1 MSTKNILDTLEAL
14 AIDGNK
20 FYRKKDD
27 LCTIMGAGCKYSI
40 KTLSANKV
48 SIDSTKPLASNYLK
62 FISQTTKYYKY
73 EAKVK
78 DILKD
83 KTYHVKRLQDISDGF
98 GVSPTDDGLFKDFVT
113 KSMKLILPAIRE
125 LLDIDDLEY
134 VGELVQGKYGGKDQG
149 SKDIYLDRLLEF
161 SSAKLG
167 GIILEIN
174 LEMQNSRRQN
184 EIDREIV
191 YIGRI
196 FGEYTP
202 NSEEKDKKNIYN
214 IENKK
219 ARCVWF
225 YLMGTNKFAPAEY
238 KGLPIVTKQLTEK
251 ETQRTLDHL
260 QIISVYMSNYKKL
273 SKNYK
278 HTRKFIEFLL
288 NPSKCVLSAD
298 IELKELGTA
307 FKNTVQGKGNLS
319 MNAIEAMYERE
330 IIEQE
335 YKEVILKNK
344 ELSTEHKAA
353 VTKIKELST
362 ENKKVVTKN
371 KELSTEVKELKE
383 KLKLYEQLVKQNKE

>member
-1 MSTKNILDTLEAL
+1 
-14 AIDGNK
+14 
-20 FYRKKDD
+20 
-27 LCTIMGAGCKYSI
+27 
-40 KTLSANKV
+40 
-48 SIDSTKPLASNYLK
+48 
-62 FISQTTKYYKY
+62 
-73 EAKVK
+73 
-78 DILKD
+78 
-83 KTYHVKRLQDISDGF
+83 
-98 GVSPTDDGLFKDFVT
+98 
-113 KSMKLILPAIRE
+113 
-125 LLDIDDLEY
+125 
-134 VGELVQGKYGGKDQG
+134 
-149 SKDIYLDRLLEF
+149 
-161 SSAKLG
+161 
-167 GIILEIN
+167 
-174 LEMQNSRRQN
+174 MQNSRRQN

-298 IELKELGTA
+298 VELKELGTA

-383 KLKLYEQLVKQNKE
+383 KLKLYEQLVKQNKA

>member
-1 MSTKNILDTLEAL
+1 MSIKNILDTLEVL
-14 AIDGNK
+14 AVEGNK

-27 LCTIMGAGCKYSI
+27 LCTVMGAGCKYSI
-40 KTLSANKV
+40 KLIGENKI
-48 SIDSTKPLASNYLK
+48 SIDSTKPLEAKYLK

-73 EAKVK
+73 EANIKDVVK
-78 DILKD
+78 DKR
-83 KTYHVKRLQDISDGF
+83 YHIERLQNISDGF
-98 GVSPTDDGLFKDFVT
+98 GVSPTDDGIFKDFVT
-113 KSMKLILPAIRE
+113 TCMDLILPALRE
-125 LLDIDDLEY
+125 LLEIDDLEY
-134 VGELVQGKYGGKDQG
+134 IGEIVQGQYGGKNQG

-202 NSEEKDKKNIYN
+202 SSEKKEKRNIYN

-225 YLMGTNKFAPAEY
+225 YLMGTNKFAPPEY
-238 KGLPIVTKQLTEK
+238 KGLPIVTKELVEK

-260 QIISVYMSNYKKL
+260 QIVSVYMSNYKKL
-273 SKNYK
+273 RKKYK
-278 HTRKFIEFLL
+278 HTRKFIEFLI
-288 NPSKCVLSAD
+288 NPNKCVMSED
-298 IELKELGTA
+298 TELKTLGNA
-307 FKNTVQGKGNLS
+307 FKNTIQGKGNLS

-330 IIEQE
+330 MIEHE
-335 YKEVILKNK
+335 NKELSIENKKLKEKIKHGHK
-344 ELSTEHKAA
+344 ELSTE
-353 VTKIKELST
+353 I
-362 ENKKVVTKN
+362 
-371 KELSTEVKELKE
+371 KELKE
-383 KLKLYEQLVKQNKE
+383 QIKLYEQQMKSNKS

>member
-40 KTLSANKV
+40 KTLGANKV
-48 SIDSTKPLASNYLK
+48 SIDSTKPLASTYLK

-83 KTYHVKRLQDISDGF
+83 KSYHVKRLQDISDGF

-202 NSEEKDKKNIYN
+202 SSEEKDKKNIYN

-225 YLMGTNKFAPAEY
+225 YLMGTNKFAPTEY

-260 QIISVYMSNYKKL
+260 QIVSVYMSNYKKL

-335 YKEVILKNK
+335 YKE
-344 ELSTEHKAA
+344 A
-353 VTKIKELST
+353 VTKIKTLSTENKELKEKMKTKNKEFSTEVKELST
-362 ENKKVVTKN
+362 EN
-371 KELSTEVKELKE
+371 KELKE
-383 KLKLYEQLVKQNKE
+383 KLKLYEQLMKENKK

>member
-1 MSTKNILDTLEAL
+1 MSAKNILDTLEAL

-40 KTLSANKV
+40 KTLGATKV
-48 SIDSTKPLASNYLK
+48 SIDSTKPLASKYLK

-73 EAKVK
+73 EATVK

-134 VGELVQGKYGGKDQG
+134 VGELVQSKYGGKDQG

-260 QIISVYMSNYKKL
+260 QIVSVYMSNYKKL

-288 NPSKCVLSAD
+288 NPSKCVLSTD
-298 IELKELGTA
+298 VELKELGTA

-335 YKEVILKNK
+335 YKE
-344 ELSTEHKAA
+344 A
-353 VTKIKELST
+353 VTKIKTLSTENKELKEKMKTKNKEFSTEVKELST
-362 ENKKVVTKN
+362 EN
-371 KELSTEVKELKE
+371 KELKE
-383 KLKLYEQLVKQNKE
+383 KLKLYEQLMKENKK

>member
-298 IELKELGTA
+298 VELKELGTA

-335 YKEVILKNK
+335 YKE
-344 ELSTEHKAA
+344 A
-353 VTKIKELST
+353 VTKIKTLSTENKELKEKMKTKNKEFSTEVKELST
-362 ENKKVVTKN
+362 EN
-371 KELSTEVKELKE
+371 KELKE
-383 KLKLYEQLVKQNKE
+383 KLKLYEQLMKENKK

>member
-40 KTLSANKV
+40 KTLGANKV
-48 SIDSTKPLASNYLK
+48 SIDSTKPLASTYLK

-83 KTYHVKRLQDISDGF
+83 KSYHVKRLQDISDGF

-202 NSEEKDKKNIYN
+202 SSEEKDKKNIYN

-225 YLMGTNKFAPAEY
+225 YLMGTNKFAPTEY

-260 QIISVYMSNYKKL
+260 QIVSVYMSNYKKL
-273 SKNYK
+273 SKHYK
-278 HTRKFIEFLL
+278 HTRKFVEFLL
-288 NPSKCVLSAD
+288 NPSKCVLSTD

-335 YKEVILKNK
+335 YKE
-344 ELSTEHKAA
+344 A
-353 VTKIKELST
+353 VTKIKTLST
-362 ENKKVVTKN
+362 ENKELKEKMKTKN
-371 KELSTEVKELKE
+371 KEFSTEVKELKE
-383 KLKLYEQLVKQNKE
+383 KLKLYEQLVKKNKE